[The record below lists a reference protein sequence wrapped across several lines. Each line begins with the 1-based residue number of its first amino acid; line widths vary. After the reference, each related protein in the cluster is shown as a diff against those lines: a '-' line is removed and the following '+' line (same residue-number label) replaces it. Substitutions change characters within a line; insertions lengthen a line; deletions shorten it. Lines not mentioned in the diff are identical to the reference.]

1 MQVVCFS
8 IVDSRVSDTEGNRN
22 LWTAENNH
30 HHLRCRNSL
39 QVSLGANNWI
49 VSSFFFFFMWPFR
62 GALHFNIIKPKIFL
76 NVHLLVKILKCQM
89 IFKKKNVI
97 SWDNVLKFSQTTRTT
112 KHLSLF
118 PKFINISSLHVERA
132 VYCPHRTRLNMQM
145 ILIFRM
151 ILFVKNLLEAFRT
164 NKNYSFNLPCMRSV
178 IWFSLY
184 FLSIKSTFYL

>member
-1 MQVVCFS
+1 
-8 IVDSRVSDTEGNRN
+8 
-22 LWTAENNH
+22 
-30 HHLRCRNSL
+30 
-39 QVSLGANNWI
+39 
-49 VSSFFFFFMWPFR
+49 MWPFR

-164 NKNYSFNLPCMRSV
+164 NKNYSFNLPCMRIVLFGSV
-178 IWFSLY
+178 CTFSL
-184 FLSIKSTFYL
+184 LKIYLLFIVQYMLICNE